1 MKHPNQSF
9 IDNFNRP
16 NRGLEG
22 VPTYRYTQKFIE
34 KKRKQKFEYFVES
47 LNNPKPKT
55 NTLAQEINRIFSY
68 NTLSKNTNKPLL
80 ETKQSVGS
88 LPQQFN
94 YNGLLYAFNQ
104 ELNMYVNQHG
114 HAISIEQATAFME
127 MAQFEEVGSFASESD
142 TDGGAIA
149 VPSVIPGPPEAPT
162 GLTAINI
169 GIDDVTLSW
178 QDNSTTETEF
188 KIYYRTEVP
197 VIPGPPEAPTGLVA
211 SNINMN
217 GVTLS
222 WQDNST
228 TETEFKIYYRNEE

>member
-16 NRGLEG
+16 NRGPEG

-55 NTLAQEINRIFSY
+55 NNLAQEINRIFSY
-68 NTLSKNTNKPLL
+68 NTLSKNTKKPLL

-94 YNGLLYAFNQ
+94 YNGLVYAFNQ

-127 MAQFEEVGSFASESD
+127 MAQLEEIVDVSHDSSLDGAQNAREENTSIPPSPPIDFQAS
-142 TDGGAIA
+142 
-149 VPSVIPGPPEAPT
+149 
-162 GLTAINI
+162 L
-169 GIDDVTLSW
+169 
-178 QDNSTTETEF
+178 STTLLDGVCFSWVDTSNNETGF
-188 KIYYRTEVP
+188 AIYA
-197 VIPGPPEAPTGLVA
+197 G
-211 SNINMN
+211 
-217 GVTLS
+217 
-222 WQDNST
+222 
-228 TETEFKIYYRNEE
+228 

>member
-16 NRGLEG
+16 NQGPEG

-80 ETKQSVGS
+80 ETKQSIGS

-94 YNGLLYAFNQ
+94 YNGLVYAFNQ

-127 MAQFEEVGSFASESD
+127 MAQLEEVGSFSSESD

-149 VPSVIPGPPEAPT
+149 VPSVTPTPPETPT
-162 GLTAINI
+162 GFTAFNTMNTET
-169 GIDDVTLSW
+169 TLSW

-188 KIYYRTEVP
+188 KIYYRIQEP
-197 VIPGPPEAPTGLVA
+197 NAPTNLIA
-211 SNINMN
+211 SNINTS
-217 GVTLS
+217 GVTLN

-228 TETEFKIYYRNEE
+228 NESGFKVYYRT

>member
-16 NRGLEG
+16 NRGPEG

-55 NTLAQEINRIFSY
+55 NNLAQEINRIFSY
-68 NTLSKNTNKPLL
+68 NTLSKNTNKTLL
-80 ETKQSVGS
+80 ETKQSIGS

-94 YNGLLYAFNQ
+94 YNGLVYAFNQ

-127 MAQFEEVGSFASESD
+127 MAQLEEIIDVAHDSSLDGSPIEQKE
-142 TDGGAIA
+142 TKPEPP
-149 VPSVIPGPPEAPT
+149 PSPP
-162 GLTAINI
+162 
-169 GIDDVTLSW
+169 IDFQANL
-178 QDNSTTETEF
+178 STTLLDGVCFSWIDTSNNETGF
-188 KIYYRTEVP
+188 AIY
-197 VIPGPPEAPTGLVA
+197 
-211 SNINMN
+211 
-217 GVTLS
+217 
-222 WQDNST
+222 ST
-228 TETEFKIYYRNEE
+228 

>member
-9 IDNFNRP
+9 IDSFNRP
-16 NRGLEG
+16 NTEIQGLS
-22 VPTYRYTQKFIE
+22 TYRYTQKFIE
-34 KKRKQKFEYFVES
+34 TKRKQKFDYFVES

-55 NTLAQEINRIFSY
+55 NNLAQEINRIFSY
-68 NTLSKNTNKPLL
+68 NTLSKNTNRTLL
-80 ETKQSVGS
+80 ETKQSIGS

-114 HAISIEQATAFME
+114 HAISIEQATAFMD
-127 MAQFEEVGSFASESD
+127 MAQLEEVGSFSSESD

-149 VPSVIPGPPEAPT
+149 LPSVIPEPPEAPT
-162 GLTAINI
+162 GLTATNI
-169 GIDDVTLSW
+169 GID
-178 QDNSTTETEF
+178 
-188 KIYYRTEVP
+188 
-197 VIPGPPEAPTGLVA
+197 
-211 SNINMN
+211 

-228 TETEFKIYYRNEE
+228 TETEFKIYYRN

>member
-16 NRGLEG
+16 NQGPEG

-68 NTLSKNTNKPLL
+68 NTLAKNTNKTLL

-88 LPQQFN
+88 LPKQFS
-94 YNGLLYAFNQ
+94 YNGLVYAFNQ

-114 HAISIEQATAFME
+114 HAISIPQATAFMQ
-127 MAQFEEVGSFASESD
+127 MLDFEEIGAISSEAD

-149 VPSVIPGPPEAPT
+149 VPSVTPNPPETPT
-162 GLTAINI
+162 GLTAFNTMNTET
-169 GIDDVTLSW
+169 TLSW

-188 KIYYRTEVP
+188 KIYYRIQEP
-197 VIPGPPEAPTGLVA
+197 NAPTNLIA
-211 SNINMN
+211 SNINTS
-217 GVTLS
+217 GVTLN

-228 TETEFKIYYRNEE
+228 NESGFKIYYRTQ

>member
-9 IDNFNRP
+9 IDNFNRS
-16 NRGLEG
+16 NRGPEG

-34 KKRKQKFEYFVES
+34 NKRKQKFECFVES

-55 NTLAQEINRIFSY
+55 NTLAKEINRIFSY
-68 NTLSKNTNKPLL
+68 NTLAKNTKKTLL
-80 ETKQSVGS
+80 ETKQSIGS

-127 MAQFEEVGSFASESD
+127 MAQLEEVGSFTSETD
-142 TDGGAIA
+142 TDGSPIA
-149 VPSVIPGPPEAPT
+149 LPSVVPGPPEAPS
-162 GLTAINI
+162 GLTATDITMT
-169 GIDDVTLSW
+169 GVTLSW

-188 KIYYRTEVP
+188 KIYYRTE
-197 VIPGPPEAPTGLVA
+197 
-211 SNINMN
+211 
-217 GVTLS
+217 
-222 WQDNST
+222 D
-228 TETEFKIYYRNEE
+228 